1 MPGAERVGKKE
12 VLRSRLQEAVAEK
25 ASKRTEDVPEAP
37 KPSAE
42 MPPKPSAELPPKPSA
57 EMPPKPPAELP
68 PKPSAELPP
77 KPPAELPPKPS
88 AEMPPK
94 PPAESQGE
102 PADKAATPAALPAAS
117 RPRIDSSLEVA
128 SDEVSPATAG
138 GAGHKRKAIEEPALM
153 APPATR
159 CKPAQIATKQT
170 GLLSFFGRK

>member
-42 MPPKPSAELPPKPSA
+42 MPPKPSA